1 MSATLIYCYDPMC
14 SWCWGFQPTWKA
26 LQLALEPY
34 IESGEIQIQPMLGGL
49 AVDSNAPMPLPMQT
63 KLAGVWKQ
71 IESQLGTKF
80 NHNFWQDCQPRR
92 STYPACRACLVARDQ
107 NLEKEMS
114 AQIQQAYYLNAQNP
128 SDLDTLAQCATN
140 IGLKEDGFLKAM
152 EHCKKAEVLEQEVQI
167 ARQLGLNSF
176 PSIALVMANQMIQI
190 PLDYL
195 NADQMLTD
203 ILAAL
208 AQLKNT

>member
-1 MSATLIYCYDPMC
+1 M
-14 SWCWGFQPTWKA
+14 
-26 LQLALEPY
+26 
-34 IESGEIQIQPMLGGL
+34 
-49 AVDSNAPMPLPMQT
+49 
-63 KLAGVWKQ
+63 
-71 IESQLGTKF
+71 
-80 NHNFWQDCQPRR
+80 
-92 STYPACRACLVARDQ
+92 VARDQ
-107 NLEKEMS
+107 NLEKEMA
-114 AQIQQAYYLNAQNP
+114 AQIQQAYYLKAQNP
-128 SDLDTLAQCATN
+128 SDLDTLAQCAVK

-176 PSIALVMANQMIQI
+176 PSLALVMANQIIQI

-208 AQLKNT
+208 AKLKNS